1 MPSPIIIALDLDF
14 KDSLNLARKLD
25 PNKCKLKVGSQLFT
39 SSGPKVVTILKD
51 LGFEI
56 FLDLKFHDIP
66 NTVSSSVLSSIEL
79 GVWMV
84 NVHASGGEEM
94 LEAAVSVLKK
104 VEKRPLLI
112 GVTLLTSLDQ
122 ISIEKIGIKINLK
135 DQVIRLT
142 KMCKEKGLDG
152 VVCSPQEIS
161 DIRKEIGK
169 DFLLVTPGI
178 RTNSNLV
185 HDQKRTATPKEAIE
199 KGANYIIL
207 GRDVLQSINP
217 SKEVEKIYKEIS

>member
-199 KGANYIIL
+199 NGANYIIL

>member
-1 MPSPIIIALDLDF
+1 MLKNKLSSTQSKKEVLDLI
-14 KDSLNLARKLD
+14 N
-25 PNKCKLKVGSQLFT
+25 
-39 SSGPKVVTILKD
+39 
-51 LGFEI
+51 
-56 FLDLKFHDIP
+56 
-66 NTVSSSVLSSIEL
+66 
-79 GVWMV
+79 
-84 NVHASGGEEM
+84 
-94 LEAAVSVLKK
+94 
-104 VEKRPLLI
+104 LI
-112 GVTLLTSLDQ
+112 GSGKFKEA
-122 ISIEKIGIKINLK
+122 EKIGIKINLK

-199 KGANYIIL
+199 NGANYIIL

>member
-39 SSGPKVVTILKD
+39 SSGPKVITILKD

-66 NTVSSSVLSSIEL
+66 NTVSSSVLSSVEL

-169 DFLLVTPGI
+169 DFLVTPGI

-199 KGANYIIL
+199 NGANYIIL

>member
-39 SSGPKVVTILKD
+39 SSGPKVITILKD

-66 NTVSSSVLSSIEL
+66 NTVSSSVLSSVEL

-199 KGANYIIL
+199 NGANYIIL

>member
-1 MPSPIIIALDLDF
+1 
-14 KDSLNLARKLD
+14 
-25 PNKCKLKVGSQLFT
+25 
-39 SSGPKVVTILKD
+39 
-51 LGFEI
+51 
-56 FLDLKFHDIP
+56 
-66 NTVSSSVLSSIEL
+66 
-79 GVWMV
+79 MV

-104 VEKRPLLI
+104 VEKRALLI

-161 DIRKEIGK
+161 DLRKEIGK

-199 KGANYIIL
+199 NGANYIIL

>member
-161 DIRKEIGK
+161 DLRKEIGK

-199 KGANYIIL
+199 NGANYIIL